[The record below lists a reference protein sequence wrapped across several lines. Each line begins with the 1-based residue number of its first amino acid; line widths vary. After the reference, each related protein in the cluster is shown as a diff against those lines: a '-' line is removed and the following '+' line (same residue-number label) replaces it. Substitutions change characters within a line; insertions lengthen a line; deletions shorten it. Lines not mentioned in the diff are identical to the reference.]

1 MEVPEPKKEKRDESP
16 AQTNDPPEK
25 WRVSCLFLKGENSDY
40 IEQQHLPIIQSIFPK
55 SSVKTIEAVG
65 HWLHAEKPEL
75 FNQIVLQFIG
85 EIS

>member
-1 MEVPEPKKEKRDESP
+1 
-16 AQTNDPPEK
+16 
-25 WRVSCLFLKGENSDY
+25 LKGENSDY
-40 IEQQHLPIIQSIFPK
+40 IEQQHLPIIQSIFPI

-75 FNQIVLQFIG
+75 FNQIVLQFIR